1 MGFCES
7 RSRGTVTI
15 YARVCCWMITRKTSV
30 HPDRKCGAKPLAIAK
45 TLCSGIG
52 LKCGV
57 WRLREAGMGHT
68 EVGGG
73 RVDER
78 GLWGGYSSN
87 SHINL
92 PKTSYCIS
100 QKVYMGYG

>member
-1 MGFCES
+1 
-7 RSRGTVTI
+7 
-15 YARVCCWMITRKTSV
+15 
-30 HPDRKCGAKPLAIAK
+30 
-45 TLCSGIG
+45 
-52 LKCGV
+52 
-57 WRLREAGMGHT
+57 MGHT

-73 RVDER
+73 RVGGRDLR
-78 GLWGGYSSN
+78 GGYSSN